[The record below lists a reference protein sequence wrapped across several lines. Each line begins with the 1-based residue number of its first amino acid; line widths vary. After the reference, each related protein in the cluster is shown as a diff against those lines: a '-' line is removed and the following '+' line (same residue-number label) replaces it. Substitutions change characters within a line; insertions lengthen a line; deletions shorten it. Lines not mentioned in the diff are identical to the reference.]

1 MTNTCVT
8 FQSICEMR
16 ENIYTH
22 RYITYISSK
31 YVQIGIYMYER
42 NRRFPSDS
50 TTIFIQATTM
60 IMLSQDRSAYLFYI
74 DSKKK
79 RKQKMAAVDIIATL
93 SKVIRKVPLMVFFHN
108 NTIVIHPDFGWASS
122 SMIDDSDDLSRSASV
137 SVSLSLPPCRRC
149 LTRQTES
156 MVGWVGCLVVEGGGG
171 GVFSAVA
178 DLFLNV
184 SESCPHH
191 KKKKM
196 IMMKIVSIPQRSQED
211 RDNVADFAAR

>member
-16 ENIYTH
+16 ENIYTN
-22 RYITYISSK
+22 RYISSK
-31 YVQIGIYMYER
+31 YVQIGIYR
-42 NRRFPSDS
+42 HFPSDS

-79 RKQKMAAVDIIATL
+79 KEKQKMAAVDIIATL

-122 SMIDDSDDLSRSASV
+122 SMIDDNDDRSRSASL
-137 SVSLSLPPCRRC
+137 SVSLSLPSCRRC
-149 LTRQTES
+149 LTRQ
-156 MVGWVGCLVVEGGGG
+156 VGW
-171 GVFSAVA
+171 GVWW
-178 DLFLNV
+178 
-184 SESCPHH
+184 
-191 KKKKM
+191 
-196 IMMKIVSIPQRSQED
+196 
-211 RDNVADFAAR
+211 